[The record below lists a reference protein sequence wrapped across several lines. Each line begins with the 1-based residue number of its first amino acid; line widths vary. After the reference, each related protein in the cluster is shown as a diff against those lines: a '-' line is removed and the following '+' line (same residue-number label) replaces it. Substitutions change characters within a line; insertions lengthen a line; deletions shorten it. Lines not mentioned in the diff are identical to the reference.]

1 MKKED
6 IETVEFRCK
15 KCNKLLAKVFINSNI
30 EIKCRG
36 CKSFNYFI
44 QGIITNEDT
53 NNYFK
58 GDE

>member
-1 MKKED
+1 MKKENNE
-6 IETVEFRCK
+6 IVEFRCK
-15 KCNKLLAKVFINSNI
+15 KCNKLLAKICIQSNV
-30 EIKCRG
+30 EIKCRN